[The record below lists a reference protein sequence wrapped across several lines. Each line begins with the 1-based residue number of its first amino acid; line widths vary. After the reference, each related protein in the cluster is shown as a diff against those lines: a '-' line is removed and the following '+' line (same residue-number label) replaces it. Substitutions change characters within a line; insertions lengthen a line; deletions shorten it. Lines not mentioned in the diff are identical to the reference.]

1 MDLNIREAQ
10 LEDIDW
16 IIDLNQANVPAVG
29 SLTREEYLDLEAMC
43 HGVLV
48 AEDEEGQRL
57 GFIMLMAK
65 GRDYASPNYRWFEAN
80 LENFLYVDR
89 VAVSESGRGKGVGL
103 ALYSE
108 ALDMAEAHGAEKLA
122 AEVNI
127 KPKNEVSLNFHAKL
141 GFVEIGQLERPDQGK
156 VVVMLSRPTLNP
168 EMLNG

>member
-16 IIDLNQANVPAVG
+16 IVELNQANVPEVG
-29 SLTREEYLDLEAMC
+29 AMTRDNYLDLEPKC

-48 AEDEEGQRL
+48 AEGEDSRRL

-65 GRDYASPNYRWFEAN
+65 GRDYTSPNYNWFEQK
-80 LENFLYVDR
+80 LDSFLYVDR
-89 VAVSESGRGKGVGL
+89 IVVAEGDRGQGIGL

-108 ALDMAEAHGAEKLA
+108 ALDMAEAQGAERLT

-127 KPKNEVSLNFHAKL
+127 EPINKVSLGFHEKL
-141 GFVEIGQLERPDQGK
+141 GFEEIGQLDHVDQGK
-156 VVVMLSRPTLNP
+156 KVSMLSRPTLNP
-168 EMLNG
+168 DKQA